1 MILRLFCGLFFDQK
15 EGKIKM
21 SLEINKNRLR
31 RTAGILSALICIIT
45 IPAICLAS
53 GFVPYRA
60 PETASFA
67 TDLAF
72 YGGAFSTAVT
82 ASINPSATMA
92 VLAILGAIENAAV
105 YSPDSVVLC
114 NIADFLNGIPIIRE
128 AGKLPIA
135 NPWAAVFLTLV
146 AAALIVVHSFAE
158 SKMVSEETIDKLDKF
173 IGYICTVSISLLP
186 FVTTEALE
194 ADPPAIKGGALAANA
209 LNYYGESVKAA
220 PGWQTYLLAGITVIA
235 ITIFYNC
242 TYTCMDN
249 WEVIVAAIPVK
260 GTSFIWQIIK
270 AFIHMILMVLQIF
283 APVVSFIVSVHL
295 AVAGL
300 FLFRILKR
308 VSQYY
313 KDIYVFTVLRKIF
326 KRNDPIPRVEK
337 HVPGRLRRLYPGMEI
352 AMSVYTFHG
361 FARLAKRSRI
371 WLIKD
376 GDKVDLVYK
385 RLIRKPFVIPWDEL
399 RGKFEGQPV
408 FIEQCA
414 RFLRIRT
421 EDCKLE
427 LIMSSRYKPEIAML
441 SELLD
446 LKDFAP
452 VKQEIKETKKLK
464 RKLRRRKTEPELI

>member
-1 MILRLFCGLFFDQK
+1 M
-15 EGKIKM
+15 
-21 SLEINKNRLR
+21 
-31 RTAGILSALICIIT
+31 LSALMCIMM

-53 GFVPYRA
+53 GFGAYGA

-92 VLAILGAIENAAV
+92 VLAILGSLENAAV
-105 YSPDSVVLC
+105 YSPDSAFLC

-128 AGKLPIA
+128 VGKLPIA

-146 AAALIVVHSFAE
+146 ATALIVVHSFAE

-194 ADPPAIKGGALAANA
+194 ADPPAVKGGALVSHAVNF
-209 LNYYGESVKAA
+209 YGDTVAAA

-260 GTSFIWQIIK
+260 GTSLIWQIIK

-295 AVAGL
+295 AIAGL
-300 FLFRILKR
+300 ILFRILKR

-313 KDIYVFTVLRKIF
+313 KDIYVYTVLRKIF

-337 HVPGRLRRLYPGMEI
+337 HVPGRLKRLYPGMEI

-361 FARLAKRSRI
+361 YARLAKRSRI

-376 GDKVDLVYK
+376 GDTVDLVYK
-385 RLIRKPFVIPWDEL
+385 RLIRKPFIISWNEL
-399 RGKFEGQPV
+399 RSNFEGQPV
-408 FIEQCA
+408 YLEQCA

-421 EDCKLE
+421 EDCRLE
-427 LIMSSRYKPEIAML
+427 LIMSSRYKPEAEML

-446 LKDFAP
+446 LKDYTP

-464 RKLRRRKTEPELI
+464 RKMRRRKAEPEII